1 MTAQAP
7 GPAGWLHVEVDAG
20 SGFLRYNLPVVVR
33 DAHGAV
39 VQRVTSGSTLM
50 LPEGLY
56 SVAAVTPD
64 GERAVKHA
72 HIGGA
77 ETTSVTFEA
86 SEAAIE
92 PTVPAGTFNF
102 DLGGAYKPYVSVESA
117 AGCSVAAEDATG
129 WVFVPVDHLDSVPS
143 AVFRVGNRHVLMSL
157 PLNPTGSYPLNSCRV
172 DVVTTGSRTGLRMS
186 FPPERRVTRL
196 VDGLVRHG
204 EIAAGI
210 DVLQQATDLLSMKY
224 SDPPGAVLGGLTL
237 NRMGLLRTRSAWI
250 ENLARD
256 FAWLTDGPVLLAS
269 LLRHDPSPEER
280 ERGLR
285 LLMAAASR
293 PPMYTDGLSLL
304 VELLRRWPDEAS
316 KSQRHDILDK
326 LADYSAYADWDAVNL
341 SVEL

>member
-1 MTAQAP
+1 MTAPAP
-7 GPAGWLHVEVDAG
+7 GAAGWLHVEVDAG
-20 SGFLRYNLPVVVR
+20 SVFLRNNLPVVVR

-39 VQRVTSGSTLM
+39 VNRVTSGSTVM

-56 SVAAVTPD
+56 SVAAVTQD
-64 GERAVKHA
+64 GEGAVKHA

-86 SEAAIE
+86 REAVIE
-92 PTVPAGTFNF
+92 PTAPT
-102 DLGGAYKPYVSVESA
+102 GALRPGVAFEPYVSVESTH
-117 AGCSVAAEDATG
+117 GCSVAAEDAAG
-129 WVFVPVDHLDSVPS
+129 WVFVPVDHLYSVPS
-143 AVFRVGNRHVLMSL
+143 AIFRSGNRHVLMSL
-157 PLNPTGSYPLNSCRV
+157 PLNPSGSYPLNSCRV

-204 EIAAGI
+204 EIAAGV
-210 DVLQQATDLLSMKY
+210 DVLQQATNLLSMKY

-237 NRMGLLRTRSAWI
+237 DRMGLLRTRSAWI

-280 ERGLR
+280 QRGLR
-285 LLMAAASR
+285 LLEAAAEGL
-293 PPMYTDGLSLL
+293 PMYTDGLSLL

-316 KSQRHDILDK
+316 KSHRHNLLEK
-326 LADYSAYADWDAVNL
+326 LAVYSAYADWDSVNL

>member
-1 MTAQAP
+1 MTSP
-7 GPAGWLHVEVDAG
+7 TGRLHVEVDAG
-20 SGFLRYNLPVVVR
+20 SVFLRNNLPVVVR

-39 VQRVTSGSTLM
+39 VHRVTSGSTMM

-56 SVAAVTPD
+56 SVATVTPD
-64 GERAVKHA
+64 GEGAVKHA

-86 SEAAIE
+86 PGTVIE
-92 PTVPAGTFNF
+92 PTVPAGGFTPGVPFES
-102 DLGGAYKPYVSVESA
+102 YVSVESA
-117 AGCSVAAEDATG
+117 DGCSVATEDAAG
-129 WVFVPVDHLDSVPS
+129 WVFVPVDHLYSVPS
-143 AVFRVGNRHVLMSL
+143 AVFRIGNRRVRMSL
-157 PLNPTGSYPLNSCRV
+157 PLNPSGSYPLNSCRV
-172 DVVTTGSRTGLRMS
+172 DTVTTGSRTRLRMS

-237 NRMGLLRTRSAWI
+237 DRMGLLGARSAWI

-285 LLMAAASR
+285 LLVVAATSGR
-293 PPMYTDGLSLL
+293 PMYTDGLSLL

-326 LADYSAYADWDAVNL
+326 LADYSPYADWDSVNL
-341 SVEL
+341 SVELPAG